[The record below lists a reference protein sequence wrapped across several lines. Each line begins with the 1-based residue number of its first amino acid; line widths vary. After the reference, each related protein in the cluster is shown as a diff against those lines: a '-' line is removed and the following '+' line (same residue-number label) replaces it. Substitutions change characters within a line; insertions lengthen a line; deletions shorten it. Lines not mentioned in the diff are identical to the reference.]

1 MGFPPCPPYSIQPQP
16 SSASS
21 ASSLADAHRALVT
34 PASFIIWPSAFLQD
48 AASVRADQPIP
59 PQAGVY
65 YFEVTVISR
74 GQKGYIGVGF
84 STRNVDLERLPG
96 WNTESYGY
104 HGDDGKAFASSGT
117 GQAYGPRFTSGD
129 VIGCGID
136 FVARRAFF
144 VKNGQWLG
152 YVFDLTSALRDP
164 ATAGGAGQDPELPPA
179 QPGSRRERERE
190 RERKAKEAQ
199 GRLRFYPTIG
209 LQTVGETVK
218 VNFGQDNF
226 VFDIESFV
234 KVGGPTP
241 VWPPSA
247 KLRLNPSLTLR
258 LSCSSASSTRDDG
271 RGPFFRHPA
280 RVQEHALDA
289 PLAADCFRLIGT
301 THARASPAIPAASCC
316 FARARRQEHLPR

>member
-1 MGFPPCPPYSIQPQP
+1 M
-16 SSASS
+16 
-21 ASSLADAHRALVT
+21 
-34 PASFIIWPSAFLQD
+34 QD

-164 ATAGGAGQDPELPPA
+164 ATAGGAGQDPDLPPV

-218 VNFGQDNF
+218 VNFGQDKF

-234 KVGGPTP
+234 KVGSP
-241 VWPPSA
+241 
-247 KLRLNPSLTLR
+247 L
-258 LSCSSASSTRDDG
+258 ASSMAASCEIQSDPDAFASHSLSLAPSTRNDG
-271 RGPFFRHPA
+271 RGPFFPDPA
-280 RVQEHALDA
+280 RIQAHALDS
-289 PLAADCFRLIGT
+289 PLATDRLRLIGT
-301 THARASPAIPAASCC
+301 TYAPICTAIPAAACC
-316 FARARRQEHLPR
+316 FACARR